1 MENTSMDFLKLI
13 YENVEKKKKNIHFTT
28 SISISAGHRH
38 FEVF

>member
-13 YENVEKKKKNIHFTT
+13 YENVEKKKNIHFTT